1 MKIEAKR
8 LARKEEE
15 EALAAERR
23 AIKLKR
29 QYLAADASAVEAKKW
44 HSQEKGAEREL
55 TAKQKTALVENKL
68 KKQVRLRVAFLHY
81 SLLFG
86 LRFVRRRGCGLT
98 DSVCLSG

>member
-1 MKIEAKR
+1 MEEMKVKIEAKR

-44 HSQEKGAEREL
+44 HSQEKGAERDL

-81 SLLFG
+81 SPLS
-86 LRFVRRRGCGLT
+86 VRASCGG
-98 DSVCLSG
+98 VAVV